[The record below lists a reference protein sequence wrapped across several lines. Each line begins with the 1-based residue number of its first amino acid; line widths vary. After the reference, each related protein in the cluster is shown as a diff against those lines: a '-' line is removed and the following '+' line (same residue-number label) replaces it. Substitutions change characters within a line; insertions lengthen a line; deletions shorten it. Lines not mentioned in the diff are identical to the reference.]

1 MTGVHVIF
9 VNYGDLDD
17 LVGSLGSLDRSMNP
31 RVHVHHNGPEPLSE
45 KEIAWI
51 HGNFEGEITLYQSST
66 NLGFG
71 RAVNR
76 VVAEIDGQSD
86 DVIVVAN
93 PDTVFH
99 KGALRELVGAVLK
112 GPEGIYSPQIV
123 TGGPRRFR
131 FWFNGGSLST
141 WSLRTTMRMRGRP
154 VPVKPVFTLEPCSF
168 LPGAVMV
175 MTCGVFSRLGG
186 FDEKFFLYW
195 EDADFCFRARAI
207 GLRLCVVTGA
217 RVWHAVGGSGSHRAL
232 SYFYY
237 IQYSRAVFAALIHR
251 GGPSVL
257 FTAGLPQTIRPFIQA
272 FSNRGRVGPSL
283 LLAWRGLID
292 ACRELGKR

>member
-1 MTGVHVIF
+1 LEGKMTGVHVIY
-9 VNYGDLDD
+9 VNYGELDD
-17 LVGSLGSLDRSMNP
+17 LVGSLSSLDWSLNP

-51 HGNFEGEITLYQSST
+51 HGNFAGKIMLYQSST

-71 RAVNR
+71 CAVNR
-76 VVAEIDGQSD
+76 VVAEIDGRSD
-86 DVIVVAN
+86 DVLVVAN
-93 PDTVFH
+93 PDTTFH
-99 KGALRELVGAVLK
+99 KGALRELVGAALT

-123 TGGPRRFR
+123 TGGLRRFR

-154 VPVKPVFTLEPCSF
+154 VHVKPGFTLEPCGF
-168 LPGAVMV
+168 LPGAMMV
-175 MTCGVFSRLGG
+175 MTFAVFSRLGG
-186 FDEKFFLYW
+186 FDKNFFLYW

-217 RVWHAVGGSGSHRAL
+217 RVWHAVGGSGSRRAL

-237 IQYSRAVFAALIHR
+237 IQYSRGVFARLI
-251 GGPSVL
+251 
-257 FTAGLPQTIRPFIQA
+257 
-272 FSNRGRVGPSL
+272 
-283 LLAWRGLID
+283 
-292 ACRELGKR
+292 